1 MKRRLSTI
9 LFGVVFIAGLSLLLY
24 PTVSDYWNSFHQSRA
39 IASYV
44 DAVDNTDE
52 QKLDEMRKAAQAYN
66 EKLLSKQDRYEM
78 SDQDKAEYESLLDVS
93 GTGVMGYVEIPSINV
108 SLPIYHGTD
117 NTILQIGVGHI
128 EGTSLPVGGASTHC
142 AVSGHRGLTSSKLF
156 TDIDQMAEGD
166 TFKLYVL
173 GETLTYE
180 VDQIRIVLPD
190 ELNDLK
196 IEEGQDYCTLITCTP
211 YGVNSHRLLIRGHRI
226 ANDAQ
231 GLIVEDVK
239 QVQPLHEAIV
249 LGILFLVL
257 YSLKRAVSIAIAAI
271 ALFSLPCGS
280 IFARTHIDIDKKCSI
295 TVDIP
300 DTWEDLYTVD
310 FPVELYRVADVDEND
325 VYTATKQFDE
335 LAKSISDISS
345 KTTAD
350 DWEKMAKTA
359 ADIADKG
366 SLTADEAIDVS
377 NGRGNVT
384 GVKTGLYLVY
394 AKPANSARFGYTFVP
409 YLISAPNNEFA
420 MTGSGSDSWIYDD
433 IDIELKPE
441 QTGLMGSLQIN
452 KTLKTYNTAL
462 GEPVFAF
469 DVEAYDRDGNVVFS
483 DIASIRFDSTGAK
496 SVVIDNIPAGSRV
509 IVKEVYAAG
518 SYQVTSSD
526 SIETQ
531 IVAGETAD
539 VDFTNDY
546 NDKLIY
552 STGVVNH
559 FEYDGTGWEWV
570 QN

>member
-1 MKRRLSTI
+1 MH
-9 LFGVVFIAGLSLLLY
+9 
-24 PTVSDYWNSFHQSRA
+24 N
-39 IASYV
+39 
-44 DAVDNTDE
+44 
-52 QKLDEMRKAAQAYN
+52 
-66 EKLLSKQDRYEM
+66 
-78 SDQDKAEYESLLDVS
+78 
-93 GTGVMGYVEIPSINV
+93 
-108 SLPIYHGTD
+108 
-117 NTILQIGVGHI
+117 
-128 EGTSLPVGGASTHC
+128 
-142 AVSGHRGLTSSKLF
+142 
-156 TDIDQMAEGD
+156 
-166 TFKLYVL
+166 
-173 GETLTYE
+173 
-180 VDQIRIVLPD
+180 
-190 ELNDLK
+190 
-196 IEEGQDYCTLITCTP
+196 
-211 YGVNSHRLLIRGHRI
+211 
-226 ANDAQ
+226 
-231 GLIVEDVK
+231 
-239 QVQPLHEAIV
+239 
-249 LGILFLVL
+249 
-257 YSLKRAVSIAIAAI
+257 SLKRAVSIAIAAI

-518 SYQVTSSD
+518 SYQANSARFGYTFVPYLISAPNNEFAMTGSGSDSWIYDDIDIELKPEQTGLMGSLQINKTLKTYNTALGEPVFAFDVEAYDRDGNVVFSDIASIRFDSTGAKSVVIDNIPAGSRVIVKEVYAAGSYQVTSSD

>member
-1 MKRRLSTI
+1 MH
-9 LFGVVFIAGLSLLLY
+9 
-24 PTVSDYWNSFHQSRA
+24 N
-39 IASYV
+39 
-44 DAVDNTDE
+44 
-52 QKLDEMRKAAQAYN
+52 
-66 EKLLSKQDRYEM
+66 
-78 SDQDKAEYESLLDVS
+78 
-93 GTGVMGYVEIPSINV
+93 
-108 SLPIYHGTD
+108 
-117 NTILQIGVGHI
+117 
-128 EGTSLPVGGASTHC
+128 
-142 AVSGHRGLTSSKLF
+142 
-156 TDIDQMAEGD
+156 
-166 TFKLYVL
+166 
-173 GETLTYE
+173 
-180 VDQIRIVLPD
+180 
-190 ELNDLK
+190 
-196 IEEGQDYCTLITCTP
+196 
-211 YGVNSHRLLIRGHRI
+211 
-226 ANDAQ
+226 
-231 GLIVEDVK
+231 
-239 QVQPLHEAIV
+239 
-249 LGILFLVL
+249 
-257 YSLKRAVSIAIAAI
+257 SLKRAVSIAIAAI

-335 LAKSISDISS
+335 LAKSISDVSS

-366 SLTADEAIDVS
+366 SLTADEVIDVS
-377 NGRGNVT
+377 NGKGNVT

-394 AKPANSARFGYTFVP
+394 AKPADSARFGYTFVP

-462 GEPVFAF
+462 CEPVFAF

>member
-257 YSLKRAVSIAIAAI
+257 YIIICKILSKTI
-271 ALFSLPCGS
+271 
-280 IFARTHIDIDKKCSI
+280 
-295 TVDIP
+295 
-300 DTWEDLYTVD
+300 
-310 FPVELYRVADVDEND
+310 LYRFR
-325 VYTATKQFDE
+325 K
-335 LAKSISDISS
+335 K
-345 KTTAD
+345 
-350 DWEKMAKTA
+350 
-359 ADIADKG
+359 
-366 SLTADEAIDVS
+366 
-377 NGRGNVT
+377 
-384 GVKTGLYLVY
+384 
-394 AKPANSARFGYTFVP
+394 
-409 YLISAPNNEFA
+409 
-420 MTGSGSDSWIYDD
+420 
-433 IDIELKPE
+433 
-441 QTGLMGSLQIN
+441 
-452 KTLKTYNTAL
+452 
-462 GEPVFAF
+462 
-469 DVEAYDRDGNVVFS
+469 
-483 DIASIRFDSTGAK
+483 
-496 SVVIDNIPAGSRV
+496 
-509 IVKEVYAAG
+509 
-518 SYQVTSSD
+518 
-526 SIETQ
+526 
-531 IVAGETAD
+531 
-539 VDFTNDY
+539 
-546 NDKLIY
+546 
-552 STGVVNH
+552 
-559 FEYDGTGWEWV
+559 
-570 QN
+570 

>member
-257 YSLKRAVSIAIAAI
+257 YIIICKILSKTI
-271 ALFSLPCGS
+271 
-280 IFARTHIDIDKKCSI
+280 
-295 TVDIP
+295 
-300 DTWEDLYTVD
+300 
-310 FPVELYRVADVDEND
+310 LYRFRWKE
-325 VYTATKQFDE
+325 
-335 LAKSISDISS
+335 
-345 KTTAD
+345 
-350 DWEKMAKTA
+350 EKCT
-359 ADIADKG
+359 
-366 SLTADEAIDVS
+366 
-377 NGRGNVT
+377 
-384 GVKTGLYLVY
+384 
-394 AKPANSARFGYTFVP
+394 
-409 YLISAPNNEFA
+409 
-420 MTGSGSDSWIYDD
+420 
-433 IDIELKPE
+433 
-441 QTGLMGSLQIN
+441 
-452 KTLKTYNTAL
+452 
-462 GEPVFAF
+462 
-469 DVEAYDRDGNVVFS
+469 
-483 DIASIRFDSTGAK
+483 
-496 SVVIDNIPAGSRV
+496 
-509 IVKEVYAAG
+509 IV
-518 SYQVTSSD
+518 
-526 SIETQ
+526 
-531 IVAGETAD
+531 
-539 VDFTNDY
+539 
-546 NDKLIY
+546 
-552 STGVVNH
+552 
-559 FEYDGTGWEWV
+559 
-570 QN
+570 

>member
-24 PTVSDYWNSFHQSRA
+24 LTVSDYWNSFHQSRA

-108 SLPIYHGTD
+108 SL
-117 NTILQIGVGHI
+117 
-128 EGTSLPVGGASTHC
+128 
-142 AVSGHRGLTSSKLF
+142 
-156 TDIDQMAEGD
+156 QMAEGD

-257 YSLKRAVSIAIAAI
+257 YIIICKILSKTI
-271 ALFSLPCGS
+271 
-280 IFARTHIDIDKKCSI
+280 
-295 TVDIP
+295 
-300 DTWEDLYTVD
+300 
-310 FPVELYRVADVDEND
+310 LYR
-325 VYTATKQFDE
+325 F
-335 LAKSISDISS
+335 
-345 KTTAD
+345 
-350 DWEKMAKTA
+350 
-359 ADIADKG
+359 
-366 SLTADEAIDVS
+366 
-377 NGRGNVT
+377 R
-384 GVKTGLYLVY
+384 
-394 AKPANSARFGYTFVP
+394 
-409 YLISAPNNEFA
+409 
-420 MTGSGSDSWIYDD
+420 
-433 IDIELKPE
+433 
-441 QTGLMGSLQIN
+441 
-452 KTLKTYNTAL
+452 
-462 GEPVFAF
+462 
-469 DVEAYDRDGNVVFS
+469 
-483 DIASIRFDSTGAK
+483 
-496 SVVIDNIPAGSRV
+496 
-509 IVKEVYAAG
+509 
-518 SYQVTSSD
+518 
-526 SIETQ
+526 
-531 IVAGETAD
+531 
-539 VDFTNDY
+539 
-546 NDKLIY
+546 
-552 STGVVNH
+552 
-559 FEYDGTGWEWV
+559 
-570 QN
+570 

>member
-257 YSLKRAVSIAIAAI
+257 YIIICKILSKRY
-271 ALFSLPCGS
+271 C
-280 IFARTHIDIDKKCSI
+280 IDSDRIRKEEKC
-295 TVDIP
+295 T
-300 DTWEDLYTVD
+300 
-310 FPVELYRVADVDEND
+310 
-325 VYTATKQFDE
+325 
-335 LAKSISDISS
+335 
-345 KTTAD
+345 
-350 DWEKMAKTA
+350 
-359 ADIADKG
+359 
-366 SLTADEAIDVS
+366 
-377 NGRGNVT
+377 
-384 GVKTGLYLVY
+384 
-394 AKPANSARFGYTFVP
+394 
-409 YLISAPNNEFA
+409 
-420 MTGSGSDSWIYDD
+420 
-433 IDIELKPE
+433 
-441 QTGLMGSLQIN
+441 
-452 KTLKTYNTAL
+452 
-462 GEPVFAF
+462 
-469 DVEAYDRDGNVVFS
+469 
-483 DIASIRFDSTGAK
+483 
-496 SVVIDNIPAGSRV
+496 
-509 IVKEVYAAG
+509 IV
-518 SYQVTSSD
+518 
-526 SIETQ
+526 
-531 IVAGETAD
+531 
-539 VDFTNDY
+539 
-546 NDKLIY
+546 
-552 STGVVNH
+552 
-559 FEYDGTGWEWV
+559 
-570 QN
+570 

>member
-257 YSLKRAVSIAIAAI
+257 YIIICKIL
-271 ALFSLPCGS
+271 
-280 IFARTHIDIDKKCSI
+280 
-295 TVDIP
+295 
-300 DTWEDLYTVD
+300 
-310 FPVELYRVADVDEND
+310 
-325 VYTATKQFDE
+325 
-335 LAKSISDISS
+335 S
-345 KTTAD
+345 KTI
-350 DWEKMAKTA
+350 E
-359 ADIADKG
+359 
-366 SLTADEAIDVS
+366 S
-377 NGRGNVT
+377 GRRKN
-384 GVKTGLYLVY
+384 
-394 AKPANSARFGYTFVP
+394 A
-409 YLISAPNNEFA
+409 
-420 MTGSGSDSWIYDD
+420 
-433 IDIELKPE
+433 
-441 QTGLMGSLQIN
+441 Q
-452 KTLKTYNTAL
+452 
-462 GEPVFAF
+462 
-469 DVEAYDRDGNVVFS
+469 
-483 DIASIRFDSTGAK
+483 
-496 SVVIDNIPAGSRV
+496 
-509 IVKEVYAAG
+509 
-518 SYQVTSSD
+518 
-526 SIETQ
+526 
-531 IVAGETAD
+531 
-539 VDFTNDY
+539 
-546 NDKLIY
+546 
-552 STGVVNH
+552 
-559 FEYDGTGWEWV
+559 
-570 QN
+570 